1 MSTENLTPTNITA
14 VGHRTDHGEHD
25 HNEHDHAEHP
35 DDHGEHDLD
44 EHPDDHDE
52 PDRGDHH
59 DHDHHHHDHGEEEY
73 CPIIGGTPIDAAA
86 VRALF
91 PFFQQQPG
99 LIPFNNAATTQ
110 VPAAVIDTITSFL
123 QRGAASPGRGALDEL
138 TTGITS
144 RLESARVKVADF
156 IGACAEDIVF
166 TSGTTASLNLV
177 ALGWGLKNLKDGD
190 EIMVCLEDH
199 KSTVLPWLNLKGIL
213 ASFGVHIKIVPIA
226 LHQMGNYELQ
236 SIEKAKTERTRLL
249 AMSHVHHVYGLNME
263 VHEIRA
269 MLGPDVLISLDAAQ
283 SVGHRPVNLEKLP
296 VDFLSFSGHK
306 MFALSGVGVLW
317 VSPKLRN
324 ELQSPVVGG
333 GMQPEE
339 EAEGE
344 GGGVF
349 KLKLPST
356 SLATMLEA
364 GTPNIPAILSMV
376 PAIEFIESTGMDIIQ
391 GRIKELMKHLYLS
404 LRALPGIE
412 FSPGLDHCWHQSHG
426 ILSFRFSNAKTT
438 DMAFVLA
445 EAGILVRAGDH
456 CVFRKEMGDDYLRVS
471 LHVYNTEEE
480 IERFVAVLSSTLA

>member
-1 MSTENLTPTNITA
+1 MSTNNQIPDKQIPDIQTPDIQTPDNTTA
-14 VGHRTDHGEHD
+14 VEHD
-25 HNEHDHAEHP
+25 ADHRAELHEEHDEHGHA
-35 DDHGEHDLD
+35 DDHEDGHE
-44 EHPDDHDE
+44 DDHAD
-52 PDRGDHH
+52 DHEE
-59 DHDHHHHDHGEEEY
+59 HHHHEEEY
-73 CPIIGGTPIDAAA
+73 CPIIGGTPIDAPA
-86 VRALF
+86 VRAQF
-91 PFFQQQPG
+91 PFFQEQPG
-99 LIPFNNAATTQ
+99 AIPFNNAATTQ
-110 VPAAVIDTITSFL
+110 VPATVIDTVANFL
-123 QRGAASPGRGALDEL
+123 RRGTASPGRGALDKL
-138 TTGITS
+138 TTTITS
-144 RLESARVKVADF
+144 QLESARARVAAF
-156 IGACAEDIVF
+156 IGAQAEDIVF

-177 ALGWGLKNLKDGD
+177 ALGWGLKNLKNGD

-199 KSTVLPWLNLKGIL
+199 KSTVLPWLNLQRIL
-213 ASFGVHIKIVPIA
+213 ASFGVQIKIVPIA

-236 SIEKAKTERTRLL
+236 SIEKAKTDRTRLL

-317 VSPKLRN
+317 VSPKWRN
-324 ELQSPVVGG
+324 SLQSPVVGG

-339 EAEGE
+339 GE
-344 GGGVF
+344 PT
-349 KLKLPST
+349 LKLPST
-356 SLATMLEA
+356 SLASLLEA

-376 PAIEFIESTGMDIIQ
+376 PAIDFIENTGMDIIQ

-426 ILSFRFSNAKTT
+426 ILSFRFSNAKTA
-438 DMAFVLA
+438 DVAFVLA
-445 EAGILVRAGDH
+445 DANILVRAGDH
-456 CVFRKEMGDDYLRVS
+456 CVFRKDRGDDYLRVS

-480 IERFVAVLSSTLA
+480 IDRFVAVLSSTLA